1 MRSERP
7 RRARAWLFLVP
18 AAFAGGVLISGTVH
32 AARDGSRTYRQLD
45 IFARVLSYVENNY
58 VDEVEEQKLI
68 RGAIKGLLANLDA
81 HTVYMPPEIFRE
93 MKIDTTG
100 EFGGLGIEIAI
111 KNEALTVV
119 APIDDTPASRAGL
132 KAGDQ
137 ILRIDGVATRGLDLP
152 EALQKMRGP
161 PGSKVV
167 LTILREGFAA
177 PREIP
182 IVRDFIRIVSVESKL
197 FDGGYGYV
205 RVKNFQDRTD
215 RYLKKALDDLRAK
228 ARGELRGLVLDLRN
242 NPGGLLDQAV
252 RVADRFLPGGKT
264 IVTTVGRGG
273 RQVDEE
279 KSHERDTE
287 PEYPMVVIVNRGSAS
302 ASEIVAGALQDSG
315 RAIVVG
321 TETFGKGSVQT
332 VIEMEDGSGL
342 KLTIARYLTPK
353 GRTIQDKGIAP
364 DVVIPE
370 APATKAAPG
379 ESTDPPSLKGPAD
392 VGPRGA
398 PPAADK
404 EVAADEQLRA
414 ALNYVKTWQPV
425 KAAGAPAPKP
435 ASTR

>member
-242 NPGGLLDQAV
+242 NPGGFLEAAVDLSSLFLEEGKLVVVEQA
-252 RVADRFLPGGKT
+252 RSDKRKEFKT
-264 IVTTVGRGG
+264 TIPPRLKDVKLTVL
-273 RQVDEE
+273 
-279 KSHERDTE
+279 
-287 PEYPMVVIVNRGSAS
+287 VNSGSAS
-302 ASEIVAGALQDSG
+302 GSEIVAGALSDHG
-315 RAIVVG
+315 RAKIVG
-321 TETFGKGSVQT
+321 EKTFGKGSVQSL
-332 VIEMEDGSGL
+332 EDLPGGSSLRITIAKWLTPSGRQINGEGIKPDHEV
-342 KLTIARYLTPK
+342 KLTE
-353 GRTIQDKGIAP
+353 QDVKSGKDP
-364 DVVIPE
+364 QLE
-370 APATKAAPG
+370 KA
-379 ESTDPPSLKGPAD
+379 
-392 VGPRGA
+392 
-398 PPAADK
+398 K
-404 EVAADEQLRA
+404 ELLQ
-414 ALNYVKTWQPV
+414 
-425 KAAGAPAPKP
+425 
-435 ASTR
+435 